1 MNLIL
6 LRDDELDET
15 GTVVLTDRRAW
26 HAIDVLKVTE
36 GDDVRVGRLN
46 GPLGRGVV
54 TARTA
59 DRVALQ
65 CQFSTSPPPRPR
77 IDLVLALPRP
87 KVLKRLWA
95 QLAALGVRHIALT
108 NAERVERH
116 YFDTHVLSPATYVP
130 LLLEGLE
137 QVQDTWVPGV
147 SIHKRF
153 RVLVED
159 ELSTLVAPDAIRFV
173 AHAGPGWAPPRVAPG
188 TDHAVLAIGPEGGW
202 NAFELEL
209 LAQHAFERLS
219 LGERTLRTDTACIA
233 LLARLQ
239 EALLAG

>member
-1 MNLIL
+1 VNLIL
-6 LRDDELDET
+6 LRDDELDAT
-15 GTVVLTDRRAW
+15 GTAVLTDRRAR
-26 HAIDVLKVTE
+26 HAIDVLKVAQ

-54 TARTA
+54 TTRAT
-59 DRVALQ
+59 DRVTLQ
-65 CQFSTSPPPRPR
+65 CQFSVAPPPRPR

-108 NAERVERH
+108 NAERVERD
-116 YFDTHVLSPATYVP
+116 YFDTHVLSPATYGP

-137 QVQDTWVPGV
+137 QAQDTWVPGV
-147 SIHKRF
+147 SVHRRF

-159 ELSTLVAPDAIRFV
+159 ELATLVSPGATRFV

-188 TDHAVLAIGPEGGW
+188 ATHAALAIGPEGGW
-202 NAFELEL
+202 NTFELAL
-209 LAQHAFERLS
+209 LGQHGFEHVS
-219 LGERTLRTDTACIA
+219 MGERTLRTDTACIA
-233 LLARLQ
+233 LVSRLQ
-239 EALLAG
+239 EALSAG